1 MNFLII
7 QHFFNIW
14 NSSRNYWKMVASYS
28 RQSISNSES
37 VVEVSD
43 LSANLE
49 VDEEDYEKL
58 RCYYNMP
65 SYGQMIFLWP

>member
-1 MNFLII
+1 
-7 QHFFNIW
+7 
-14 NSSRNYWKMVASYS
+14 MVASYS